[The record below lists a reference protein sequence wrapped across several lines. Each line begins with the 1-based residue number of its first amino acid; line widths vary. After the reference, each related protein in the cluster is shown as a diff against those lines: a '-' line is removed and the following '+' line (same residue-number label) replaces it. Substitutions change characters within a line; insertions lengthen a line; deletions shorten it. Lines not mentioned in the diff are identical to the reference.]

1 MASEPQYSSTDI
13 AVVGLAGR
21 FPRARNLDEFWE
33 RIRDGVE
40 CISRLTPEELRE
52 SGLPEV
58 ALTNPNYVNAVAWL
72 EEADMFD
79 AGYFGF
85 TPREAEA
92 MDPQHRVFLECAVTA
107 LEDAGYGA
115 GYDGPVGVFAGA
127 SMNSYLT
134 SNLMRNPEVLEAAG
148 PYQLM
153 IGNDKDFVAT
163 RVAYKLNLSGPAMS
177 IQTACSTSLVA
188 IQVACQSLLTFQSD
202 MALAGGVAVYW
213 PQKQGYLYQEGMILS
228 PDGHCRAFDAEAKG
242 TVGGQGVGVVVLK
255 RLEDAMRDGD
265 TINAIVKGTAIN
277 NDGSNKVGF
286 TAPSVDGQAEVIA
299 MAQAMAD
306 VDPAS
311 ISLIEAHGTGTPLGD
326 PIELAA
332 LTQVFRASTNAK
344 QFCAIGSVKTNIGH
358 LDAAAGVAGFIKAV
372 LSLKHGIKPPSLHFE
387 QPNPQLDLEN
397 SPFTVQT
404 SASEWNTDGQPRRAG
419 VSSFGIG
426 GTNAHAVLEE
436 APAREAA
443 CPARP
448 WQLLVWSAKTAQ
460 ALQLASDNLASYL
473 QTHPDASLAN
483 VAHTL
488 QSGRKRFPFRRAL
501 VARDVAHALELLEAE
516 KSATTKIEAQ
526 DTVDRPVVFMF
537 SGQGSQYANMAA
549 SLYQNEPSFRQCL
562 DQCAALLETQL
573 GCDLRD
579 KIFSGDDEG
588 NNNELNQ
595 TGLAQ
600 PALFAIEYSLAQLW
614 IEWGIEPD
622 GMIGHSIGEYVAA
635 CLAGVM
641 SLEDALSLVAARG
654 QLMQGLPSGDML
666 AVFAAS
672 EAISNYLDGDVSL
685 AAING
690 PEFCTVSGASEQVAA
705 LMQRLD
711 ADDVEYRE
719 LETSHAFHSAMMD
732 PILDE
737 FTSRVATID
746 LHAPTTSYV
755 SNVTGN
761 WITSEQATDPAYWAQ
776 HLRGTVKFEAGLST
790 LLAEPNRVLLEVGPG
805 KTLAT
810 FARQVAAGN
819 RGIDIN
825 TSLPHPNDPSDDSQF
840 VLQSAAILWQCGVRF
855 DWKGFN
861 RHGKLYRIP
870 LPTYP
875 FERSRYLAEPK
886 PLSEMGMVAPDAIKI
901 HDKVEDWFYIPSW
914 RRSLPDGFAQDDSVL
929 RENANWIIF
938 CDRESVGERFAQRL
952 ARHDRKA
959 ILVRAGEKYDVND
972 AGITLDAIDKTHYE
986 KLVDSIEHL
995 ESRPCRILH
1004 LWNLGE
1010 SDSSLQRS
1018 LDEGFYSLLYLAQAL
1033 GDRPPPAVKLLI
1045 AASGMHGVRASDKR
1059 QPEKSLLVGPAKV
1072 IPQEYPYVSGRS
1084 VDFAV
1089 ADILADPE
1097 KAVDRLVA
1105 ELKLPG
1111 NSAVAYRGAYRW
1123 LESYEPVRIGPT
1135 NEQQIPLRL
1144 GGTYLITGGLGG
1156 IGLALSQYLARDF
1169 QAKLILTGRSKLPDR
1184 SDWENYIASN
1194 DKNDPVVQCLLQ
1206 IRELE
1211 ELGAEVML
1219 IQADVADSDAMR
1231 AGIASARDRYGA
1243 INGVVHAAGVPG
1255 TGIMQL
1261 KTREAADAVLRPK
1274 VQGTLVLD
1282 SLLDLAELDFML
1294 LCSSINSIYGG
1305 VVVIDYAAANAY
1317 LDAYAASRRAA
1328 YDLPVIAV
1336 NWDAWQEV
1344 GMAAD
1349 AVEHLP
1355 KNMQAARRQALQ
1367 QAIPTAGGVDAFS
1380 RLLKVAAPQFV
1391 VSTHDVRAVM
1401 ESIDAADAERLAT
1414 AEAGTRE
1421 DSVKPVTD
1429 PGSAQHARPTLSTEL
1444 VTPRNKDEEKLAAIW
1459 SGLLGIESIGVND
1472 DFFELGGHSLLGTRV
1487 LSRIKE
1493 EFSLKLPLRVVFEAP
1508 TIAMLAERIESL
1520 RWALESSDEDGPDDL
1535 PDDDVE
1541 EIVL

>member
-1 MASEPQYSSTDI
+1 MASEPHYSSTDI

-58 ALTNPNYVNAVAWL
+58 ALTHPNYVNATAWL

-79 AGYFGF
+79 ARYFGF

-92 MDPQHRVFLECAVTA
+92 MDPQHRIFLECAVTA

-134 SNLMRNPEVLEAAG
+134 SNLMRNPDVLEAAG

-202 MALAGGVAVYW
+202 MALAGGVALYW

-265 TINAIVKGTAIN
+265 TIHAIVKGTAIN
-277 NDGSNKVGF
+277 NDGSNKVGY

-404 SASEWNTDGQPRRAG
+404 SAAEWKTDGQPRRAG

-436 APAREAA
+436 APASEAA
-443 CPARP
+443 RPARP
-448 WQLLVWSAKTAQ
+448 WQLLVWSAKTSQ
-460 ALQLASDNLASYL
+460 ALQTASENLENFLKS
-473 QTHPDASLAN
+473 TPDTALAN

-488 QSGRKRFPFRRAL
+488 QSGRKRYPFRRTL
-501 VARDVAHALELLEAE
+501 VARDVAHALDLLGAE
-516 KSATTKIEAQ
+516 NSTTLQVESQ
-526 DTVDRPVVFMF
+526 DAADRPVVFMF
-537 SGQGSQYANMAA
+537 SGQGSQYANMAR
-549 SLYQNEPSFRQCL
+549 SLYQNEPGFRQNL
-562 DQCAALLETQL
+562 DQCAALLESEL

-579 KIFSGDDEG
+579 TIFRDEDAG
-588 NNNELNQ
+588 HINELNE
-595 TGLAQ
+595 TRLAQ

-614 IEWGIEPD
+614 IEWGIEPE

-641 SLEDALSLVAARG
+641 NLEDALSLVAARG

-666 AVFAAS
+666 AVFAAP
-672 EAISNYLDGDVSL
+672 EAISNYLDGSVSL
-685 AAING
+685 AAVNG
-690 PEFCTVSGASEQVAA
+690 PEFCTVSGTCEQIRA
-705 LMQRLD
+705 LTQRLD
-711 ADDVEYRE
+711 ADGIEYRK
-719 LETSHAFHSAMMD
+719 LETSHAFHSAMME
-732 PILDE
+732 PILDD
-737 FTSRVATID
+737 FTSRVESVA
-746 LHAPTTSYV
+746 LHAPGKPYI

-761 WITSEQATDPAYWAQ
+761 WIKPEEATDPHYWAK
-776 HLRGTVKFEAGLST
+776 HLRGTVQFEAGLSQ
-790 LLAEPNRVLLEVGPG
+790 LLKESNPVLLEVGPG
-805 KTLAT
+805 KTLGT

-819 RGIDIN
+819 RNIVVA
-825 TSLPHPNDPSDDSQF
+825 TSLPHPNDPGEDDQF
-840 VLQSAAILWQCGVRF
+840 IMETAASLWRAGVQF

-861 RHGKLYRIP
+861 RHGKLYRVP

-875 FERSRYLAEPK
+875 FERNRYLAEPK
-886 PLSEMGMVAPDAIKI
+886 PLSDMGMTTSDSIKI
-901 HDKVEDWFYIPSW
+901 HAKVDDWFYLPSW

-929 RENANWIIF
+929 REDANWIIF

-952 ARHDRKA
+952 AQHGRRA
-959 ILVRAGEKYDVND
+959 ILVRAGEKYAESD
-972 AGITLDAIDKTHYE
+972 AGVTLDAVDKSHYE
-986 KLVDSIEHL
+986 KLVDSIEQL
-995 ESRPCRILH
+995 DNRPCQILH

-1033 GDRPPPAVKLLI
+1033 GDRAPPAVKLLI
-1045 AASGMHGVRASDKR
+1045 AASGMHSVRAGDKR

-1084 VDFAV
+1084 VDFAA
-1089 ADILADPE
+1089 ADLLSDPE

-1123 LESYEPVRIGPT
+1123 LESYEPIRIGPKD
-1135 NEQQIPLRL
+1135 EQQVPLRS

-1156 IGLALSQYLARDF
+1156 IGLALSQYLAREF

-1194 DKNDPVVQCLLQ
+1194 DKNDPAVRRLLQ

-1211 ELGAEVML
+1211 ELGAEVM
-1219 IQADVADSDAMR
+1219 IIEADVADSDAMR

-1255 TGIMQL
+1255 AGIMQL
-1261 KTREAADAVLRPK
+1261 KSREAADAVLRPK

-1305 VVVIDYAAANAY
+1305 VVVIDYAAANAF
-1317 LDAYAASRRAA
+1317 LDAYAMSRRAA
-1328 YDLPVIAV
+1328 YDLPVISV

-1355 KNMQAARRQALQ
+1355 KNMQAARRHALQ
-1367 QAIPTAGGVDAFS
+1367 HAIPTAGGVDAFS
-1380 RLLKVAAPQFV
+1380 RLLNVAAPQIV
-1391 VSTHDVRAVM
+1391 VSAHDVRAVM
-1401 ESIDAADAERLAT
+1401 ESLDAADAERLAT
-1414 AEAGTRE
+1414 AEVGTQE
-1421 DSVKPVTD
+1421 DSVKPATD
-1429 PGSAQHARPTLSTEL
+1429 SGSTQHARPTLSTEL
-1444 VTPRNKDEEKLAAIW
+1444 VAPRNEDEEKLAAIW
-1459 SGLLGIESIGVND
+1459 SGLLGIDSIGVND